1 MLLIALGLIVI
12 GLFLML
18 QSSNM
23 LFEMNPLSIV
33 LLVLAV
39 LFVFSGITLIVIA
52 LTAIS
57 IQ

>member
-23 LFEMNPLSIV
+23 LFEMNPLTIV